1 MKRQRVVGSGPGSE
15 GFMFDLAD
23 SSQLDAAAM
32 LRLSPLSLVPI
43 DKDSSG
49 TLSVTIPQ
57 KSFRSLSLQFL
68 GDSNAESNASRKKE
82 GTLIRTSEVEKD
94 TPEND
99 DVNKSIKHAHSILRK
114 IHKSIFEEQ
123 VCVPMIHAKYS
134 FNYEYTTEKRTINH

>member
-1 MKRQRVVGSGPGSE
+1 
-15 GFMFDLAD
+15 MFDLAD
-23 SSQLDAAAM
+23 GSQLDAAAM

-68 GDSNAESNASRKKE
+68 GDSDNNAESNASRKKE
-82 GTLIRTSEVEKD
+82 GTLSGTSEVEKD
-94 TPEND
+94 TLEND
-99 DVNKSIKHAHSILRK
+99 DLNKSIKHAHSILRK

-123 VCVPMIHAKYS
+123 VCAYDSCKLL
-134 FNYEYTTEKRTINH
+134 F